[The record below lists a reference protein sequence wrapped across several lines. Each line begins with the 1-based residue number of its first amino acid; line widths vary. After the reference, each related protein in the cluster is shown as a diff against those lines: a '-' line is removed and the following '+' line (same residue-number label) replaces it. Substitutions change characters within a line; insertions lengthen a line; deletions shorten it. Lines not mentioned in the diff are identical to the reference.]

1 MMAWSDPEFDPAPR
15 GDRQRADAR
24 WDELFAHVMWM
35 EPKPRWRP
43 RWGQAG
49 GGGGG
54 GGRLAVAVA
63 VAVSCVL
70 WAAVLVPLI
79 LWWPW

>member
-15 GDRQRADAR
+15 SDRQRADAR
-24 WDELFAHVMWM
+24 WDELFAHVMW

-43 RWGQAG
+43 RWGM
-49 GGGGG
+49 
-54 GGRLAVAVA
+54 VAVA
-63 VAVSCVL
+63 VLVSCVL

>member
-1 MMAWSDPEFDPAPR
+1 MMTWSDPEFDPAPR

-43 RWGQAG
+43 RWG
-49 GGGGG
+49 
-54 GGRLAVAVA
+54 RLAVA